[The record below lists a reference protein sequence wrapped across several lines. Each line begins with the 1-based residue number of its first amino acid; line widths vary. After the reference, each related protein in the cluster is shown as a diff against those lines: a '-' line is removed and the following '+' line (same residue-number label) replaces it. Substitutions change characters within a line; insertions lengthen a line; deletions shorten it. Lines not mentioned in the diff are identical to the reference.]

1 MRGIIENL
9 RRQHKDLTRV
19 TMEIVPRLEPAT
31 LAADA
36 PLVRRSLNILRGILR
51 IHLAMEDQS
60 FYPYLL
66 SHRDGELRRMAE
78 VFLDARDQIQGRFG
92 DYSARWLEN
101 GAIEEDPEGFAAATR
116 EMLLELGTRMV
127 QEDREFH
134 PLVLKR
140 AELA

>member
-19 TMEIVPRLEPAT
+19 TMEIVPRLEPAE
-31 LAADA
+31 LVADA
-36 PLVRRSLNILRGILR
+36 TPVRRSLKVLNGILKV
-51 IHLAMEDQS
+51 HLAMEDQS

-66 SHRDGELRRMAE
+66 SHRDHELRHMAE
-78 VFLDARDQIQGRFG
+78 KFLDARDQIEGRFRA
-92 DYSARWLEN
+92 YVTRWLEA
-101 GAIEEDPEGFAAATR
+101 GAIEKDASGFVAATR
-116 EMLLELGTRMV
+116 QILMDLGTRMV

-140 AELA
+140 AEVA